1 MGLSELVFFCTSLYF
16 IYSLIRSHLYY
27 RLNKLVSA
35 SLRIQL
41 SIVICN
47 HFCEN
52 VHSLRNGEKDFHLRA
67 LDALPEDPGSIPST
81 SMSTHNYNSS
91 PRGLDL
97 SSGLHRHCM
106 HMVYAAIKQI
116 LKVKRIQSLVN
127 HEKPVL
133 RSHEIY

>member
-67 LDALPEDPGSIPST
+67 LDALPED
-81 SMSTHNYNSS
+81 
-91 PRGLDL
+91 L
-97 SSGLHRHCM
+97 SSITSNHRVAH
-106 HMVYAAIKQI
+106 
-116 LKVKRIQSLVN
+116 N
-127 HEKPVL
+127 HL
-133 RSHEIY
+133 